1 MEVFMTKNWK
11 MSTVYLND
19 SMKRLVEKYSGRVGE
34 SRTGGTGTTLVE
46 LASRYDALMQKE
58 RHSIR
63 NMFFDEELKFL
74 VETVCNQPFKG
85 GETIFEE
92 VLYRLAKSPD
102 GPNNDTKM
110 NLLRTIEMLRPAE
123 VLALIDLLEEI
134 KMRGVK

>member
-1 MEVFMTKNWK
+1 MTKNWR

-19 SMKRLVEKYSGRVGE
+19 SMKSLVEKYSGRVGE
-34 SRTGGTGTTLVE
+34 SRSGGTGTTLTE
-46 LASRYDALMQKE
+46 LASRYDALVQKE
-58 RHSIR
+58 RPNIK
-63 NMFFDEELKFL
+63 NMFVDEELKFL

-92 VLYRLAKSPD
+92 VIDRLSKSPE

-110 NLLRTIEMLRPAE
+110 DLFKVIKMFRPAE